1 MVAGFFYKEGV
12 NMNNKIKYITAKR
25 DLSQTSLCGV
35 DTLIRLNNKDF
46 DNYCRNCVFR
56 EELKR
61 TVLCPIRCKY
71 SKGLRVLL

>member
-1 MVAGFFYKEGV
+1 
-12 NMNNKIKYITAKR
+12 MNDKIKYITAKR

-35 DTLIRLNNKDF
+35 DTLIRLDNKDF

-56 EELKR
+56 DKLD

>member
-1 MVAGFFYKEGV
+1 
-12 NMNNKIKYITAKR
+12 MNDKIKYITAKR

-35 DTLIRLNNKDF
+35 DTLIRIDNKDLDNL

-56 EELKR
+56 EKLDNA
-61 TVLCPIRCKY
+61 VLCPIRCKY

>member
-1 MVAGFFYKEGV
+1 MVAGFYYKEGV
-12 NMNNKIKYITAKR
+12 NMSDKIKCITAKI

-35 DTLIRLNNKDF
+35 DTLIRLDNKDF
-46 DNYCRNCVFR
+46 DNYCRGCVFR

-71 SKGLRVLL
+71 SEGRVLL

>member
-12 NMNNKIKYITAKR
+12 NMSDKIKGIVAKI

-35 DTLIRLNNKDF
+35 DTLIRLDDKDF
-46 DNYCRNCVFR
+46 DNYCRGCVFR
-56 EELKR
+56 EEVKML
-61 TVLCPIRCKY
+61 VCPIRCKY

>member
-1 MVAGFFYKEGV
+1 
-12 NMNNKIKYITAKR
+12 MNDKIKYITAKI

-35 DTLIRLNNKDF
+35 DTLIRLDNKDF
-46 DNYCRNCVFR
+46 DNSCRNCVFR

-61 TVLCPIRCKY
+61 TVLCPIRCKH

>member
-12 NMNNKIKYITAKR
+12 NMSDKIKGIIAKI
-25 DLSQTSLCGV
+25 DLSRTSLCGV
-35 DTLIRLNNKDF
+35 DTLIRLDDKDF
-46 DNYCRNCVFR
+46 DNYCRGCVFR
-56 EELKR
+56 EEVKR